1 MSTFKEL
8 YHMDISKHVDKVNNA
23 SYLSWAWAWAEV
35 KKFDENAKFFNHTF
49 PMLDEAYNPIPG
61 VDVPYLKT
69 PEGYFVRVSVT
80 IDGRTETEDFPVLD
94 NKHTPLGTVAPS
106 WEYPKDG
113 SGKKKVKVYNETPRP
128 TSSDINKAL
137 KRCLVKTI
145 GLHGLGLHLYQGE
158 DNPEVNTEKLK
169 EEAQE
174 IVKEIRELQK
184 TTRKEENKKV
194 ADGLDAFIQELQ
206 TRASKKLEEI
216 EDLEAARRVR
226 GLCAQM
232 LFDLKKEHD
241 IQSELEAAVKE

>member
-1 MSTFKEL
+1 
-8 YHMDISKHVDKVNNA
+8 MDISKHVDKVNNA

-35 KKFDENAKFFNHTF
+35 KKFDESASFVNHTF
-49 PMLDEAYNPIPG
+49 PMLDEHFQPIHG

-80 IDGRTETEDFPVLD
+80 INNRTETEDFPVLD
-94 NKHTPLGTVAPS
+94 NKHTPLGTTAPS

-113 SGKKKVKVYNETPRP
+113 SGKKKVKVYSETPRP

-158 DNPEVNTEKLK
+158 DNPEINFEKIK

-174 IVKEIRELQK
+174 NVAEIRELQK
-184 TTRKEENKKV
+184 TSRKEENKKV
-194 ADGLDAFIQELQ
+194 ADGLDDYIQTIQ
-206 TRASKKLEEI
+206 TRASKKLEEMD
-216 EDLEAARRVR
+216 DLETIKKIKS
-226 GLCAQM
+226 LCHQK
-232 LFDLKKEHD
+232 LYDLKKEHD
-241 IQSELEAAVKE
+241 VQSELEAAVGE